1 MIDTLENFDTQLF
14 LFFNSKHLP
23 LVDVIMFNISKVWV
37 FFPLFFYW
45 IFLLYQKIGLKK
57 VLTLI
62 LFIAVLIAV
71 TDQATNRIKHG
82 VKRYRPT
89 HNLAIGSQVHTVN
102 EYRGGQY
109 GFFSGHSSNTFAV
122 ATFLFLIF
130 SSKTLLF
137 RSVFFI
143 WAAIVA
149 YSRIYLGVHYPS
161 DIFVG
166 MLVGLLLGYIVFLFA
181 KKYFKKKFNED
192 LVV

>member
-1 MIDTLENFDTQLF
+1 MIDTLEYFDTQLF
-14 LFFNSKHLP
+14 LFLNSKHLP
-23 LVDVIMFNISKVWV
+23 LVDVMMFNISKVWV

-45 IFLLYQKIGLKK
+45 IFLLYQKFGLKK
-57 VLTLI
+57 IATII
-62 LFIAVLIAV
+62 LFIAVLVAI
-71 TDQATNRIKHG
+71 TDQTTNRIKHG

-89 HNLAIGSQVHTVN
+89 HNLVIGSQVHTVN

-122 ATFLFLIF
+122 AMFLFLIF
-130 SSKTLLF
+130 SNKSILF
-137 RSVFFI
+137 RAVFFI

-166 MLVGLLLGYIVFLFA
+166 MFVGIFLGYIVFLFT
-181 KKYFKKKFNED
+181 KKYFKKKLNED